1 MFISNSLI
9 ASKFPMTVI
18 RKNTRKSRSG
28 NSSIAQSIL
37 VIEDQRSLGLLLQN
51 MLTEKWQCDV
61 HLARTLDEAR
71 QLLAKQTDY
80 LVAVTDLNLPDAQH
94 GEILDMLDQH
104 KLRAIALTG
113 AFGNELR
120 EILLKKGIVDY
131 VLKSSINAYNYVSEL
146 VGRLAKNR
154 NITVLVADDSL
165 SIRTMLCQFLSFY
178 GLNVIAAEDGQQAL
192 EHLRNNQNIKLMLLD
207 YNMPG
212 KNGIEVL
219 FEARKKFGKDKLAI
233 IGISTA
239 SDNSLTARFLKNGAN
254 DFIHKPFNYEEVI
267 CRVNQNLEVLELI
280 EENHKAANYDHLTGL
295 VNRRF
300 FFHVGQSRL
309 EDFVAANKP
318 VGVAMMDIDHFKSIN
333 DRYGH
338 DCGDTVLREFAV
350 LLNKHFN
357 EQMPARLGGEEFAV
371 LFTDQPAKLILKKL
385 EMFRKAVDS
394 FVFDESDNKLHV
406 TISIGLC
413 SEASDDLDALL
424 IKADQNLYKAKNG
437 GRNQVV
443 SC

>member
-1 MFISNSLI
+1 
-9 ASKFPMTVI
+9 MTVI
-18 RKNTRKSRSG
+18 RKNSRKSSSG
-28 NSSIAQSIL
+28 NSSVTQPIL

-51 MLTEKWQCDV
+51 MLTEKWHCEV
-61 HLARTLDEAR
+61 HLARTLAEAKE
-71 QLLAKQTDY
+71 LLAKQTEY
-80 LVAVTDLNLPDAQH
+80 LVAVTDLNLPDAQY
-94 GEILDMLDQH
+94 GEILDTLDAH

-131 VLKSSINAYNYVSEL
+131 VLKSSINAYNYISEL
-146 VGRLAKNR
+146 VGRLAKNKH
-154 NITVLVADDSL
+154 ITVLVADDSL
-165 SIRTMLCQFLSFY
+165 SIRTMLYQFLSFY

-192 EHLRNNQNIKLMLLD
+192 EHLRNNEDIKLMLLD
-207 YNMPG
+207 YNMPN
-212 KNGIEVL
+212 KDGIEVL
-219 FEARKKFGKDKLAI
+219 FEARKKYGKDKLAI

-239 SDNSLTARFLKNGAN
+239 TDNSLTARFLKNGAN

-280 EENHKAANYDHLTGL
+280 EENHRAANFDHLTGL

-309 EDFVAANKP
+309 EDFVAAEKP
-318 VGVAMMDIDHFKSIN
+318 IGVAMMDIDHFKSIN

-338 DCGDTVLREFAV
+338 DCGDTVLREFAA
-350 LLNKHFN
+350 LLNKHFHD
-357 EQMPARLGGEEFAV
+357 QMPARLGGEEFAV
-371 LFTDQPAKLILKKL
+371 LITDQPANVIRKKL
-385 EMFRKAVDS
+385 DLFRKAVDG
-394 FVFDESDNKLHV
+394 FVFDEDDNKLHV
-406 TISIGLC
+406 TVSIGHC
-413 SEASDDLDALL
+413 SDASDDLDALL
-424 IKADQNLYKAKNG
+424 ITADQLLYKAKNG